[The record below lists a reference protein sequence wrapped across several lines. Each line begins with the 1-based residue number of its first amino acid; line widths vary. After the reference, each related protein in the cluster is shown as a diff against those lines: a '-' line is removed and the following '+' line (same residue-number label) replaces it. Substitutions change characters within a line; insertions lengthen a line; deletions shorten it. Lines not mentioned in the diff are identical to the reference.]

1 MTLTVNYDK
10 VKSQNESRYKNSPFF
25 LFFVKD
31 NEKSLG
37 IFTPCQG
44 ANIPKDFLLSLLLS
58 NVGKSQSQ
66 YLLIS
71 KGKMHLIGSFPAD
84 LKANMT
90 LNFLLK

>member
-10 VKSQNESRYKNSPFF
+10 VKSQNQTRYKNSPFF

-44 ANIPKDFLLSLLLS
+44 ANIPKDFLLSLL
-58 NVGKSQSQ
+58 NVYYFLFLEKDKEDKEDPGD
-66 YLLIS
+66 S
-71 KGKMHLIGSFPAD
+71 KNLQ
-84 LKANMT
+84 
-90 LNFLLK
+90 